1 MKSSILKIQMK
12 CFPPIWF
19 ELSHVFLALDFPYLG
34 DYLLLYA
41 VSAELKDLQLET
53 FSFNLLE
60 LSQANT

>member
-1 MKSSILKIQMK
+1 M
-12 CFPPIWF
+12 
-19 ELSHVFLALDFPYLG
+19 FLALDFPYLG